1 MASGARLRLVSRTRM
16 RLPVDGRDPQVVLPP
31 LSGALRIEVDVE
43 DGRVLAVRGD
53 RNHVVSQGYLCVK
66 GRELAEQHT
75 HPARI
80 RGARKRMPDGGFAD
94 IDFIYG
100 VVETTTDVLPGVVSM
115 AHARGGEPEPS
126 VPSDLRRHPVR
137 LRLLS
142 PWGRPADEHG
152 TCPRARATALCERKA
167 DRQCEDRE

>member
-1 MASGARLRLVSRTRM
+1 M

-31 LSGALRIEVDVE
+31 LSRALRIEVDVE

-100 VVETTTDVLPGVVSM
+100 GVETTTDVLPGVVSM

-126 VPSDLRRHPVR
+126 VPSYRSRSSRAPRTATATFSWGPTRRRTRYAPVR
-137 LRLLS
+137 
-142 PWGRPADEHG
+142 
-152 TCPRARATALCERKA
+152 PRRRSVRAER
-167 DRQCEDRE
+167 